1 MQAAVLGD
9 AGIEI
14 RDVEKPA
21 PKPNEVLIRIRASTL
36 NRADLIVASG
46 HRHGAVG
53 GTGARIGLECA
64 GEVEAVGA
72 EVTGLTPGDRVMA
85 TAPGGIA
92 EYAVTDFLR
101 VHRIPANNMSY
112 EQAACFPVALGTM
125 HNAIVTAGALK
136 RGDTLLMQ
144 GASAGVG
151 LMGMQIAKLMGASLV
166 MGTSTNAERR
176 ARLAEFGCDLA
187 IDSTR
192 PEWPDEVKAATG
204 GKGVDVIID
213 LVSGP
218 AANQNLAA
226 AKILGRIV
234 NVGRLGGMRGEFDF
248 DLHAAKRI
256 AYIGVT
262 FRTRT
267 AEEIREINRLMRA
280 DLWPAVEFGPPAFA
294 DLSNFSA
301 RAGAASTG
309 DDEIQPAFWQNRHC
323 DVKPIPVFMATAR
336 RFGRHPVSH
345 IKDPRHDAFIPHRQ
359 AATEG
364 VAMFA
369 PRLLCRRGAG
379 DRHRRAGAR
388 HLWQA
393 RLCPSRNRS

>member
-187 IDSTR
+187 INSTR
-192 PEWPDEVKAATG
+192 PEWPDEVKAATD

-218 AANQNLAA
+218 VANQNLAA

-234 NVGRLGGMRGEFDF
+234 NVGRLGGMRGDFDF

-280 DLWPAVEFGPPAFA
+280 DLWPAVESGRLHLPICQTFA
-294 DLSNFSA
+294 LGQVSQALEMMKS
-301 RAGAASTG
+301 
-309 DDEIQPAFWQNRHC
+309 NRH
-323 DVKPIPVFMATAR
+323 
-336 RFGRHPVSH
+336 FGKIAIV
-345 IKDPRHDAFIPHRQ
+345 
-359 AATEG
+359 
-364 VAMFA
+364 M
-369 PRLLCRRGAG
+369 
-379 DRHRRAGAR
+379 
-388 HLWQA
+388 
-393 RLCPSRNRS
+393 